1 MWTVVYISQDKMKV
15 DRVLSLLEEKK
26 IMTMTKTSGED
37 GEETPVAYE
46 ILVPK
51 AELETAQEIIFDSEM

>member
-1 MWTVVYISQDKMKV
+1 MWTVVYISQDKLKI

-37 GEETPVAYE
+37 GEEKLVAYE